1 MAGHSKWATIKRKK
15 AALDAKKGKA
25 FTSLIREITVAARLG
40 GGDPSGNPKLRLLLD
55 KAKEINM
62 PIENAQ
68 RAIKRGTGELPGQ
81 NYEEH
86 VYEGYGPHGIAVIV
100 DTLTDNKNRT
110 VADLR
115 RMFSSSGGSLGENGS
130 VNWMF
135 QRLGVVHA
143 SDKEAS
149 DDELL
154 EMLIDFD
161 IKDIERD
168 GGTLSITC
176 EPKSIE
182 PVRTTLKDAGFT
194 IDSAELEWVPS
205 NTTPLTDEQIEK
217 AEDFLNTLE
226 EHDDVKH
233 VYTNFTE
240 QG

>member
-25 FTSLIREITVAARLG
+25 FTSLIREITVAARTG
-40 GGDPSGNPKLRLLLD
+40 GGDPAGNPKLRLLLD

-62 PIENAQ
+62 PTENAQ

-115 RMFSSSGGSLGENGS
+115 RMFTNSGGSLGENGS
-130 VNWMF
+130 VSWMF
-135 QRLGVVHA
+135 QKLGVVHA
-143 SDKEAS
+143 TGKQAT

-154 EMLIDFD
+154 ELLIEYDVRD
-161 IKDIERD
+161 IDRD
-168 GGTLSITC
+168 EDTISITC
-176 EPKSIE
+176 EPKSLDAI
-182 PVRTTLKDAGFT
+182 RSTLKDSGFT

-205 NTTPLTDEQIEK
+205 NTTPLTEDQL
-217 AEDFLNTLE
+217 ATASDFLSELE
-226 EHDDVKH
+226 DLDDVKH

>member
-40 GGDPSGNPKLRLLLD
+40 GGDPAANPKLRLLLD

-62 PIENAQ
+62 PTENAQ

-81 NYEEH
+81 HYEEH
-86 VYEGYGPHGIAVIV
+86 LYEGYGPHGIAVIV

-130 VNWMF
+130 VSWMF
-135 QRLGVVHA
+135 QKLGVVTA
-143 SDKEAS
+143 TGNDAS
-149 DDELL
+149 DDDLL
-154 EMLIDFD
+154 ELLIDFD
-161 IKDIERD
+161 IRDIDRD
-168 GGTLSITC
+168 EETISITC
-176 EPKSIE
+176 EPKSLDQ
-182 PVRTTLKDAGFT
+182 VRQTLKNAGFAV
-194 IDSAELEWVPS
+194 DSAELEWVPS
-205 NTTPLTDEQIEK
+205 NTTPLTEEQLEK
-217 AEDFLNTLE
+217 ASDFLSELE
-226 EHDDVKH
+226 DLDDVKH
-233 VYTNFTE
+233 VYTNFTL